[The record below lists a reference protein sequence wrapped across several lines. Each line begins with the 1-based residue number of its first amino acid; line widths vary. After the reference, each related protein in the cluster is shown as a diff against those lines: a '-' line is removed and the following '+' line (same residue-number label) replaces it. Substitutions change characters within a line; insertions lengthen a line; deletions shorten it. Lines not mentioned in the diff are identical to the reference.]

1 MLRGLDFAVIIVYLA
16 ASALVGL
23 YLSGRQKD
31 LRGYFLGNRDLP
43 WWAVSLS
50 VVATETSALTV
61 ISVPAVAYLG
71 NMTFLQLALGYFIAR
86 VLVALVLLP
95 KYYAGE
101 LATAYAFLSE
111 RFGPKMQ
118 AAASV
123 AFLFTRLLADG
134 VRLFAAA
141 IPMRVILAG
150 FGFDVSFFWII
161 IALALVTIV
170 YTYIGGIR
178 AVVWVDVL
186 QMALYIGG
194 GLISLA
200 VIAGRLPEGFW
211 NDAVAAGKTQLFDF
225 ASNPVSAPYA
235 FVTAVVGGAL
245 LSMASHGAD
254 QIIVQRLLACR
265 TLRDSQK
272 ALIASGVVVAFQFAL
287 FLLVGLALWGYYGGQ
302 PVAEL
307 GHTSADEIFP
317 RFIVEGL
324 HTSADEI
331 FPRFIVE
338 GLPAGLSGLLL
349 AGIMA
354 SAMSTLSSSLS
365 ALSSSTMTDLYA
377 RLVRR
382 PLGDSEGL
390 RLGRAMTLVWGL
402 AFIVFANLFSGT
414 DNPVVELGLS
424 VAGITYGG
432 LLGAFFLGLFVSKAR
447 QTDAI
452 TGFGI
457 AVAVMAYLFVFQRGL
472 IGFTWYTAIGVAITR
487 SAGCCRADT
496 RKRRHRRRDHDRQV
510 RRGSVWGS
518 KPSCPASRWSWRGC
532 TCTNRSGRGQRLASR
547 LGTSLVLPD
556 ALLDGR
562 SRWVDLFRT
571 LCR

>member
-118 AAASV
+118 VAASV

-211 NDAVAAGKTQLFDF
+211 NAAVAAGKTQLFDF

-307 GHTSADEIFP
+307 G
-317 RFIVEGL
+317 V
-324 HTSADEI
+324 TSADEI

-390 RLGRAMTLVWGL
+390 RLGRAMTLMWGL

-472 IGFTWYTAIGVAITR
+472 IGFTWYTAIGVAITMTIGWLL
-487 SAGCCRADT
+487 S
-496 RKRRHRRRDHDRQV
+496 RRHDNVSQA
-510 RRGSVWGS
+510 G
-518 KPSCPASRWSWRGC
+518 
-532 TCTNRSGRGQRLASR
+532 
-547 LGTSLVLPD
+547 
-556 ALLDGR
+556 
-562 SRWVDLFRT
+562 
-571 LCR
+571 